1 MGFFTR
7 TAMDALM
14 KTSHPEINRRQCWNL
29 HPHRKPCTTC
39 KDICPYGEEIFSR
52 PNLVKD
58 WDPCTDCGLCVS
70 ACRSGCIAPS
80 PEQVQ
85 RDTAAADSDSDTIWI
100 GCEKSARKNTVV
112 RSCICALSWEALA
125 YLALNKKIVLDLT
138 PCGQCEN
145 DLCAEQLRKELTR
158 LVDFF
163 GQPMFEARFSLAYDE
178 NEYAYHVQ
186 ELTRR
191 EMLLQVSDGG
201 ISGSKKLL
209 QIPVAMLFRAFTTTC
224 NTLAAMFPST
234 DNLIIRLLMCWIA
247 TVFVAIGIFFYVPAD
262 IMPLAGEGAMLAI
275 STLTGKP
282 FPTVKIAFDVSMVII
297 SLSTCLIFLHGL
309 GSVGIGT
316 VIAALLVGI
325 ELRMIT
331 HRFGRWRDKLL
342 GK

>member
-14 KTSHPEINRRQCWNL
+14 KTTHPEINRRQCWNL

-145 DLCAEQLRKELTR
+145 DLCAEQLPEIGDQYKNDLPDEHMEHEHPPR
-158 LVDFF
+158 LISPAQICLAQEQAAVPRARGDHAQAQIARQHEKRSQRP
-163 GQPMFEARFSLAYDE
+163 QPA
-178 NEYAYHVQ
+178 
-186 ELTRR
+186 
-191 EMLLQVSDGG
+191 
-201 ISGSKKLL
+201 
-209 QIPVAMLFRAFTTTC
+209 VA
-224 NTLAAMFPST
+224 
-234 DNLIIRLLMCWIA
+234 
-247 TVFVAIGIFFYVPAD
+247 AIGPQIKLHS
-262 IMPLAGEGAMLAI
+262 I
-275 STLTGKP
+275 
-282 FPTVKIAFDVSMVII
+282 
-297 SLSTCLIFLHGL
+297 CL
-309 GSVGIGT
+309 
-316 VIAALLVGI
+316 
-325 ELRMIT
+325 LRKT
-331 HRFGRWRDKLL
+331 ARLYESNPHS
-342 GK
+342 

>member
-14 KTSHPEINRRQCWNL
+14 KTTHPEINRRQCWNL

-39 KDICPYGEEIFSR
+39 KDICPYGEEIFTR

-100 GCEKSARKNTVV
+100 GCEKSTRKNTVV

-163 GQPMFEARFSLAYDE
+163 GQPMFEARFSLAYE
-178 NEYAYHVQ
+178 EK
-186 ELTRR
+186 E
-191 EMLLQVSDGG
+191 
-201 ISGSKKLL
+201 
-209 QIPVAMLFRAFTTTC
+209 
-224 NTLAAMFPST
+224 
-234 DNLIIRLLMCWIA
+234 
-247 TVFVAIGIFFYVPAD
+247 
-262 IMPLAGEGAMLAI
+262 
-275 STLTGKP
+275 
-282 FPTVKIAFDVSMVII
+282 
-297 SLSTCLIFLHGL
+297 
-309 GSVGIGT
+309 
-316 VIAALLVGI
+316 
-325 ELRMIT
+325 
-331 HRFGRWRDKLL
+331 
-342 GK
+342 